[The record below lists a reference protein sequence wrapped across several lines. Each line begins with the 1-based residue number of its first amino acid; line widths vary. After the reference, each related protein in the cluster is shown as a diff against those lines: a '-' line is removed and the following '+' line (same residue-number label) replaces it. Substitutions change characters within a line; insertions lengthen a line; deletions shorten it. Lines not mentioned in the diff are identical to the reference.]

1 MMKCYYFKI
10 TLLRKGKVIICDNSN
25 KAFTDK
31 PLEKKEILLTW
42 DNIDEYYKKYGFIF
56 GWGLSSVRKG
66 KVTWIPEDWNYP
78 TKIKEW
84 KEPNLNLILRLE
96 PIDISDTVSIKDV
109 VKIHDVA
116 GALRFLRERWD
127 FGLDKI
133 IEM

>member
-56 GWGLSSVRKG
+56 GWGLAQSAR
-66 KVTWIPEDWNYP
+66 
-78 TKIKEW
+78 
-84 KEPNLNLILRLE
+84 
-96 PIDISDTVSIKDV
+96 
-109 VKIHDVA
+109 VK
-116 GALRFLRERWD
+116 
-127 FGLDKI
+127 
-133 IEM
+133 